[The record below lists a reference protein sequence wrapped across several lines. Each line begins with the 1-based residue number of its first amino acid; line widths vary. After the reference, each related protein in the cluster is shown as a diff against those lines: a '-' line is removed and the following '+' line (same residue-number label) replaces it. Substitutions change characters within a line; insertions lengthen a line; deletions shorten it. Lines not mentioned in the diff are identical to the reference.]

1 MIDST
6 VMPKRLF
13 DLLTSLLGLL
23 LLFPF
28 FFLIGLIIKLDS
40 HGPIFYLQERVGQGG
55 KLFKLFKF
63 RTMRIGADKS
73 TAITVGRRDPR
84 ITKIGYYLRKY
95 KLDELPQ
102 LINVLIGEMSL
113 VGPRPELKKF
123 VDLYSSEQQRVI
135 EIKPG
140 ITDYASIEFRNE
152 NQLLEGKA
160 DPIAFYIKEVMPQK
174 LMLNLKYLKNQSL
187 WTDCKIIMRT
197 ILLVLFK
204 EGRS

>member
-1 MIDST
+1 M
-6 VMPKRLF
+6 VKRLF
-13 DLLTSLLGLL
+13 DLVISSLGLIALSPLL
-23 LLFPF
+23 LLTAL
-28 FFLIGLIIKLDS
+28 LIKFDS
-40 HGPIFYLQERVGQGG
+40 KGRVLYSQERVGKGG
-55 KLFKLFKF
+55 RLFKLLKF
-63 RTMRIGADKS
+63 RTMVVNADKEA
-73 TAITVGRRDPR
+73 AITVGRRDPR

-123 VDLYSSEQQRVI
+123 VDLYSREQRRVI
-135 EIKPG
+135 EVKPV

-152 NQLLEGKA
+152 NQLLEGKP

-174 LMLNLKYLKNQSL
+174 LLLNLKYMENQSI

-204 EGRS
+204 EDRS